1 MNIKA
6 LKFIVIFLGI
16 LIILGFIILS
26 IGIYHKLNN
35 FNSNNTDPDTIIIKQ
50 LDGLNIEDFYI
61 NQDQIIIKYSKENKK
76 VLYIYD
82 IITGKNIKKIELL
95 K

>member
-1 MNIKA
+1 MNIKV

-16 LIILGFIILS
+16 LIILGFITLS

-35 FNSNNTDPDTIIIKQ
+35 FSSNNAEPDTIIIKKLNN
-50 LDGLNIEDFYI
+50 LDIEDFYI
-61 NQDQIIIKYSKENKK
+61 TQDQIIVKYSNENKK
-76 VLYIYD
+76 VLYVYD